1 MLNIR
6 YGIEFMAKHV
16 VFMAAADIQR
26 MMACTLFCEAGGC
39 GCECHAHSG
48 SGDGGHGVL

>member
-6 YGIEFMAKHV
+6 YGIKFMAKHV

-26 MMACTLFCEAGGC
+26 MMVCTLFLCEAGIYMDG
-39 GCECHAHSG
+39 AHTQW
-48 SGDGGHGVL
+48 